1 MNDYY
6 LLALNEEHPR
16 IISIS
21 IDGVDLSH
29 TYLKDI
35 DFTTSKFSMDS
46 IKKDLLSKG
55 IIDNMDTPIVI
66 AHQKKYNDKIYINMY
81 ELITSDND
89 KYSIHNYTD
98 NNKIKVKDVESLL
111 KSFFNKQRKK
121 DSNFKDYTN
130 EIFSDI
136 NSHSLT
142 RLKII
147 YANLFDKDKKD
158 STLND
163 KVSYSE
169 IRKLICALDYYDK
182 YPIFNDYLDRINRL
196 SEYTIKHYE
205 ELSFITNSNNINGQ
219 IKFDDYIKSNNS
231 EKHKYNSVSE
241 MENDDMDY
249 LDIYA
254 NIIYTPWDDPKMSKY
269 FEKDFNG
276 KIPNEAF
283 SMSLDDKARARLID
297 ALEYKYAKIDEYNNR
312 IRNQRQN
319 TDKTDKDEEELIEKE
334 EFFEKNEIEDM
345 GYSNNDIKS
354 L

>member
-1 MNDYY
+1 MNMTFDEY
-6 LLALNEEHPR
+6 
-16 IISIS
+16 
-21 IDGVDLSH
+21 
-29 TYLKDI
+29 
-35 DFTTSKFSMDS
+35 
-46 IKKDLLSKG
+46 
-55 IIDNMDTPIVI
+55 
-66 AHQKKYNDKIYINMY
+66 
-81 ELITSDND
+81 
-89 KYSIHNYTD
+89 
-98 NNKIKVKDVESLL
+98 KIKVKDVESLL